1 MVSGR
6 GGYYTSS
13 YLEVIIRSRNR
24 RDEMSECVECRHI
37 VYRFCHSA
45 TVPPELMSSFQLIP
59 YQSAEGAV
67 YKALGV
73 E

>member
-1 MVSGR
+1 MVSGG

-45 TVPPELMSSFQLIP
+45 AGADELL
-59 YQSAEGAV
+59 ADGHV
-67 YKALGV
+67 
-73 E
+73 